1 MLQFPSFVDALPVTR
16 RALEFAADHHAGQR
30 RASDDAAFILHPLE
44 VAQLLRNRGY
54 PDEVVA
60 AGVLHDSLEDT
71 DATPLELEQRFG
83 PVVATLVC
91 SVSEPSSG
99 GSYAQRK
106 ARLRASVARAGPE
119 SLAVYAADKVAKV
132 RELRMTLARDW
143 SAGVSPD
150 TADKL
155 HHYWASLAL
164 LEDLL
169 DDDPLVAQLRFELEA
184 LATLPPRTPG
194 TLPVSTPARTPAP
207 AGTPPTPH
215 G

>member
-1 MLQFPSFVDALPVTR
+1 VLQFPSFVDALPLTR
-16 RALEFAADHHAGQR
+16 RALEFAAEHHEGQR
-30 RASDDAAFILHPLE
+30 RDSDDAAFILHPLE
-44 VAQLLRNRGY
+44 VAQLLRGRGY

-83 PVVATLVC
+83 SVVAALVC

-106 ARLRASVARAGPE
+106 ARLRAAVAHGGPD
-119 SLAVYAADKVAKV
+119 SRAVYAADKVAKV

-143 SAGVSPD
+143 SAAVSSG

-155 HHYWASLAL
+155 HHYWTSLAM
-164 LEDLL
+164 LEGMDAE
-169 DDDPLVAQLRFELEA
+169 DPLVQQLRFELEA

-194 TLPVSTPARTPAP
+194 ALPAFQH
-207 AGTPPTPH
+207 AGS
-215 G
+215 

>member
-1 MLQFPSFVDALPVTR
+1 VPQFPTFVDELPVTR
-16 RALEFAADHHAGQR
+16 RALEFAAEHHRGQR
-30 RASDDAAFILHPLE
+30 RQSDEAAFILHPLE
-44 VAQLLRNRGY
+44 VAQLLRGRGY

-83 PVVATLVC
+83 PAVAALVC

-99 GSYAQRK
+99 GTYAQRK
-106 ARLRASVARAGPE
+106 ARLRSAMEQAGPE

-143 SAGVSPD
+143 SAAVSPD

-164 LEDLL
+164 LESLL
-169 DDDPLVAQLRFELEA
+169 AANPLVGQLRFELEA

-194 TLPVSTPARTPAP
+194 ALPAAQH
-207 AGTPPTPH
+207 AGS
-215 G
+215 

>member
-1 MLQFPSFVDALPVTR
+1 MLQFPSFVDSLPVTR
-16 RALEFAADHHAGQR
+16 RALEFAAEHHHGQR

-44 VAQLLRNRGY
+44 VAQLLRSRGY

-71 DATPLELEQRFG
+71 DATPRELERRFG
-83 PVVATLVC
+83 PEVAALVC
-91 SVSEPSSG
+91 SVSEPSDAG
-99 GSYAQRK
+99 TYAQRK
-106 ARLRASVARAGPE
+106 ARLRAAVAHAGPN

-143 SAGVSPD
+143 SAAVSSD

-164 LEDLL
+164 LEGLL
-169 DDDPLVAQLRFELEA
+169 DDDAIVSQLRFELEA

-194 TLPVSTPARTPAP
+194 ALPAVQH
-207 AGTPPTPH
+207 AGS
-215 G
+215 

>member
-1 MLQFPSFVDALPVTR
+1 VPQFPSFVDTLPVTR
-16 RALEFAADHHAGQR
+16 RALEFAAAHHQGQR

-44 VAQLLRNRGY
+44 VAQLLRGRGY

-83 PVVATLVC
+83 PVVAALVC
-91 SVSEPSSG
+91 SVSEPSGG

-106 ARLRASVARAGPE
+106 ARLRSAVADTGPE

-143 SAGVSPD
+143 SAAVRSE

-164 LEDLL
+164 LESLL
-169 DDDPLVAQLRFELEA
+169 ADDPLVSQLRFELEA

-194 TLPVSTPARTPAP
+194 ALPVAQH
-207 AGTPPTPH
+207 AGS
-215 G
+215 

>member
-1 MLQFPSFVDALPVTR
+1 VQFPSFVDSLPLTR
-16 RALEFAADHHAGQR
+16 RALEFAADYHEGQR
-30 RASDDAAFILHPLE
+30 RDSDDAAFILHPLE
-44 VAQLLRNRGY
+44 VAQLLRGRGY

-71 DATPLELEQRFG
+71 EATPLELEQRFG
-83 PVVATLVC
+83 SAVAALVC
-91 SVSEPSSG
+91 SVSEPTNG
-99 GSYAQRK
+99 GTYVQRK
-106 ARLRASVARAGPE
+106 ARLRAALTHAGPD

-143 SAGVSPD
+143 AAAVDPG

-164 LEDLL
+164 LENLL

-194 TLPVSTPARTPAP
+194 TLPVSTQARTPAQ
-207 AGTPPTPH
+207 AGTPPTPR

>member
-1 MLQFPSFVDALPVTR
+1 MPQFPSFVDHLPVTR
-16 RALEFAADHHAGQR
+16 RALEFAAEHHDGQR

-44 VAQLLRNRGY
+44 VAQLLRGRDY

-83 PVVATLVC
+83 SAVATLVC
-91 SVSEPSSG
+91 SVSEPAG
-99 GSYAQRK
+99 GGTYAQRK
-106 ARLRASVARAGPE
+106 ARLRAAMAEAGPE

-143 SAGVSPD
+143 SAAASAE

-164 LEDLL
+164 LESLVV
-169 DDDPLVAQLRFELEA
+169 DDPLVDQLRFELEA

-194 TLPVSTPARTPAP
+194 TLPAFQH
-207 AGTPPTPH
+207 AGS
-215 G
+215 

>member
-1 MLQFPSFVDALPVTR
+1 VPEFPSFVDDLPVTR
-16 RALEFAADHHAGQR
+16 RALEFAAEHHSGQR

-44 VAQLLRNRGY
+44 VAQLLRGRNY

-71 DATPLELEQRFG
+71 DATPLELEERFG
-83 PVVATLVC
+83 SAVAALVC
-91 SVSEPSSG
+91 SVSEPPG
-99 GSYAQRK
+99 GGGYARRK
-106 ARLRASVARAGPE
+106 ARLRSAMTRAGPD
-119 SLAVYAADKVAKV
+119 SLAVYTADKVAKV

-143 SAGVSPD
+143 SAAVRPE

-164 LEDLL
+164 LESLL
-169 DDDPLVAQLRFELEA
+169 DDDPLVDQLRFELEA

-194 TLPVSTPARTPAP
+194 ELPAFQH
-207 AGTPPTPH
+207 AGS
-215 G
+215 